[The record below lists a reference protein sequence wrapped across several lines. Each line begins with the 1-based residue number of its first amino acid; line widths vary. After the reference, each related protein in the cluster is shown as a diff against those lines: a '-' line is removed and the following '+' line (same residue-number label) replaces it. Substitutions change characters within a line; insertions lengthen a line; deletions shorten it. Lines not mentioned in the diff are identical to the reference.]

1 MVQYTLTLWLGIPIV
16 NNLHSN
22 KRTAMN
28 FDFLL
33 IELILRIISYAMLV
47 FGGLAI
53 FVQYTSGR
61 LISQLEMRLHYFSNR
76 DGKRVLHI
84 PPLGEPKVWEVFDP
98 ITALW
103 ILFRARAWAK
113 NSEGKQIL
121 IFPSA
126 PMIPWLSAL
135 FPSKSQMFQRLRIY
149 LQSKA
154 QQPDVWVRR
163 ASDSVCKPK
172 AEGDE
177 IEYQFFLAIEHSNPE
192 AKAIYVHILAVDTIN
207 EIIESNGA
215 FANVIHLHW
224 SYTEERINILSE
236 GCKFLQNIRN
246 KPEDERNLTIWL

>member
-1 MVQYTLTLWLGIPIV
+1 MAFTILDSVDRALSFAMVQYTLTLWLGIPIV

-163 ASDSVCKPK
+163 ASDSV
-172 AEGDE
+172 
-177 IEYQFFLAIEHSNPE
+177 
-192 AKAIYVHILAVDTIN
+192 
-207 EIIESNGA
+207 
-215 FANVIHLHW
+215 
-224 SYTEERINILSE
+224 
-236 GCKFLQNIRN
+236 
-246 KPEDERNLTIWL
+246 